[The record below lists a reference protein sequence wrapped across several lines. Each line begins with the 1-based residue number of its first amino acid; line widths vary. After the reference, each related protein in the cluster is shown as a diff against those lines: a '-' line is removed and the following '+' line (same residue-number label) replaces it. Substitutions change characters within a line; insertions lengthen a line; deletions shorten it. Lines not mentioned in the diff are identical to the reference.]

1 MSGTFECLTWRKEL
15 PRRKTDRVYK
25 KMPKKTFED
34 SLSRLEEISRELE
47 DGELNLETSLKRFEE
62 GIKLVQFCSKKL
74 DESQKKIDLLLEKD
88 GVLVAEPFDP
98 DDLYHGDD

>member
-1 MSGTFECLTWRKEL
+1 
-15 PRRKTDRVYK
+15 
-25 KMPKKTFED
+25 MPKKTFED
-34 SLSRLEEISRELE
+34 SLARLEEISRELE

-88 GVLVAEPFDP
+88 GMLTTKSFDP
-98 DDLYHGDD
+98 DDLYSEND